1 MDEILSIIGVVII
14 CVGVIG
20 VFYHG
25 IQFAKEMSKLDKM

>member
-1 MDEILSIIGVVII
+1 MAKILFIIGVVII

-25 IQFAKEMSKLDKM
+25 TQFAKEMSKLDKM